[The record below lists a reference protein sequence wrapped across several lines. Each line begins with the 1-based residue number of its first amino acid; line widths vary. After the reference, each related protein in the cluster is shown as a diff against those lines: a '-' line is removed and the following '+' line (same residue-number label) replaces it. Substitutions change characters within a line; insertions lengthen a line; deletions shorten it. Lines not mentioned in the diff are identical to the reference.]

1 MADLRLELAARALR
15 DLPSATASDFFTSP
29 VARRCRSTPRKRD
42 DVGACS
48 TRFGAGAFSS
58 GKLRRGCSR
67 TARHFASNLP
77 GTWLTIVCHEPH
89 YAASNA
95 RAASTSVSKVPRY
108 SVFLFGILM
117 CASHL
122 PECDGKRLLPVEPMF

>member
-1 MADLRLELAARALR
+1 M
-15 DLPSATASDFFTSP
+15 
-29 VARRCRSTPRKRD
+29 D

-58 GKLRRGCSR
+58 GKFSRGCSR

-77 GTWLTIVCHEPH
+77 GTSVIIFRNRHEPQD
-89 YAASNA
+89 AASNA

-122 PECDGKRLLPVEPMF
+122 PVYDGKRLLPVERMVSARKDAVVNPVSR